1 MSRALYQLS
10 YWRLL
15 KWAAGIEPAPA
26 STSLTYTF
34 SPAPWVTAQKRVST
48 AETVRSTGELHP
60 LIKSRAQEL
69 IGRCPAETGLHCRF
83 EVHMALPSGTLA
95 CDLAFF
101 VDMCNV
107 LSAPSDINKLCD
119 W

>member
-1 MSRALYQLS
+1 
-10 YWRLL
+10 
-15 KWAAGIEPAPA
+15 
-26 STSLTYTF
+26 
-34 SPAPWVTAQKRVST
+34 
-48 AETVRSTGELHP
+48 
-60 LIKSRAQEL
+60 
-69 IGRCPAETGLHCRF
+69 
-83 EVHMALPSGTLA
+83 MALPSGTLA